1 MALVGDPLMTRTS
14 TVSKF
19 PVFRHPRPIALAHR
33 GGNETAPENTM
44 VAFEQAVGLGLRFI
58 ETDVQVTR
66 DGIAVIFHD
75 DDLQR
80 LADRPGR
87 VADHGSAELNGLR
100 ILGREPIPH
109 LEELL
114 GAWDDVRFVIEP
126 KTDLAVEPL
135 AEAIR
140 RTGTI
145 DRVCI
150 GSFSGARI
158 RRCREIMGPR
168 LCTSLGPAGVTR
180 MRLASLGLPAGGF
193 VEGAAQVAVRHYG
206 LPVVDRLF
214 VEAAHR
220 HGLEVQ
226 VWTVNE
232 ESEMDRLLDLG
243 VDGLITDRPALLK
256 SVLIRRGL
264 WT

>member
-1 MALVGDPLMTRTS
+1 MARSARD
-14 TVSKF
+14 SKF
-19 PVFRHPRPIALAHR
+19 PVFRHPRPTALAHR

-44 VAFEQAVGLGLRFI
+44 AAFESAVSQGFRFI

-75 DDLQR
+75 DDLVR
-80 LADRPGR
+80 LADRRGT
-87 VADHGSAELNGLR
+87 VADHGSADLNGLR
-100 ILGREPIPH
+100 ILGREPIPR

-126 KTDLAVEPL
+126 KTDQAVEPL
-135 AEAIR
+135 TEVIR

-150 GSFSGARI
+150 GSFSGARVK
-158 RRCREIMGPR
+158 RCRELLGPR

-180 MRLASLGLPAGGF
+180 MRLSSLGMPAGGF

-214 VEAAHR
+214 VDAAHR

-232 ESEMDRLLDLG
+232 EREMERLLDLG

-256 SVLIRRGL
+256 TVLRRRGL
-264 WT
+264 WA